1 MITLSNVSYGY
12 EKGSAVV
19 RNMDFNIGHG
29 RIYGLTGRN
38 GAGKTTLLKLLYG
51 EIFPKTGKILADGAD
66 VSGRDAGT
74 LGKMFFMP
82 AEFGF
87 GHLSTDRFI
96 RLYSPFYA
104 SFDEQVLKD
113 CLEAFGMSPDIPDL
127 QKLSSGQKRKVLL
140 GFALATRP
148 DYLLL
153 DEPLDG
159 MDIPSRD
166 IFRKMLISH
175 MTDRQTAV
183 ISTHT
188 VADMENLLTDVIIL
202 RPDGSVFASSIS
214 ELAAK
219 YSFAEDISAEG
230 AVYSEPSA
238 GGYRVIRKN
247 ISGEDSP
254 VRMEM
259 LFNAVT
265 KGAVK

>member
-1 MITLSNVSYGY
+1 MISISKVAYGY
-12 EKGSAVV
+12 EKDSIVV
-19 RNMDFNIGHG
+19 RNLDFAIDKG
-29 RIYGLTGRN
+29 RIYGLLGKN
-38 GAGKTTLLKLLYG
+38 GSGKTTLLKLLCG
-51 EIFPKTGKILADGAD
+51 EIFPKKGKITAD
-66 VSGRDAGT
+66 GRDAAERETET
-74 LGKMFFMP
+74 LGNIFFIP

-87 GHLSTDRFI
+87 GHLSLDKFI
-96 RLYSPFYA
+96 RLHSPFYS
-104 SFDEQVLKD
+104 SFETTILND

-140 GFALATRP
+140 GFALAARP